1 MFSRQV
7 VPSPHNESLWG
18 VAWISFLWS
27 VSSLMVFSLFPA
39 FLKDELHMTGSHI
52 GGMEGIAMF
61 LSFTV
66 RLFSGIWSDHT
77 RSRKPFILAG
87 SIFSTVIK
95 PAFALVSSPF
105 MAYSVRILD
114 RASKGVRAAPLDA
127 LITDLSPLENRGA
140 AFGLCQSFETF
151 GVVMG
156 GVFASLCMY
165 FSHNNYRFTFLVA
178 SIPAALSIIL
188 TFFIK
193 QPPFKKEAAN
203 GKQKQTW
210 KISEIKE
217 LPREYWQTLLFCI
230 LLFGAYFSEF
240 FITLHLKE
248 TGIALTWLPLIVVS
262 MSVVQAFSA
271 FPFGK
276 LSDKMSRRQLLTFGV
291 CLLIL
296 VDIIFAFSRSLPML
310 FLGIFLI
317 GLHMG
322 VTRGLIH
329 AILSEPVPS
338 HLRGT
343 AYAVFYFLTGFSLL
357 GANYMAGMLLESYGS
372 SGPFLAGAVFATGAL
387 YVLMRNKTTKRR

>member
-1 MFSRQV
+1 
-7 VPSPHNESLWG
+7 
-18 VAWISFLWS
+18 
-27 VSSLMVFSLFPA
+27 
-39 FLKDELHMTGSHI
+39 
-52 GGMEGIAMF
+52 
-61 LSFTV
+61 
-66 RLFSGIWSDHT
+66 
-77 RSRKPFILAG
+77 
-87 SIFSTVIK
+87 
-95 PAFALVSSPF
+95 
-105 MAYSVRILD
+105 
-114 RASKGVRAAPLDA
+114 
-127 LITDLSPLENRGA
+127 
-140 AFGLCQSFETF
+140 
-151 GVVMG
+151 MG
-156 GVFASLCMY
+156 GIFASLCMY

-178 SIPAALSIIL
+178 TIPAGLSIIL

-248 TGIALTWLPLIVVS
+248 TGIVLTWLPLIVVS

-276 LSDKMSRRQLLTFGV
+276 LSDKMSRRQLLTFGL

-357 GANYMAGMLLESYGS
+357 GANYMAGMLLEAYGS